1 MTYDSIGNLTS
12 YAGWT
17 YTWAEGRR
25 LVKQVQNARNV
36 TYAYDASG
44 LRVKKTY
51 NSTVYDYTWSG
62 DRLVHLRAGSNDLH
76 FFYDEAGTPSMMLFN
91 NVPYRYVKNLQ
102 GDIISIVDTSGT
114 TVVEYKYDPWGK
126 KESRTGSL
134 SGTVGY
140 YNPFRY
146 RGYIFDEE
154 TWMYYLKDRYYY
166 PELRRFINADR
177 LTGCIGV
184 SISHNLFAYC
194 INSPTMYK
202 DPWGLAPAELTAFPE
217 VPKDIANIMEQ
228 AGYSIPDFPAQF
240 QGVSPINY
248 QEVSKGF
255 ITVEFSQTTYEDT
268 IFGPQVH
275 YRTYQYVIDV
285 DQNRSLEKTYNKWF
299 KNAATDSMI
308 DALSSISMDGIALV
322 HMICPPIAAQWD
334 TIMFVVGAVKTALD
348 EVMDESVYQPF
359 SATIFHR
366 IVPKY
371 LREYTYREI
380 IN

>member
-25 LVKQVQNARNV
+25 LVKQVQDSKTV

-62 DRLVHLRAGSNDLH
+62 SKLVHLKVGNNHLH
-76 FFYDEAGTPSMMLFN
+76 FFYDDAGSPSMMLYN
-91 NVPYRYVKNLQ
+91 GVPYRYVKNLQ
-102 GDIISIVDTSGT
+102 GDIIAIVDTSGT

-166 PELRRFINADR
+166 PELRRFISADR
-177 LTGCIGV
+177 KMGVKQKKLSLNLFLYCLNNSITLYDPDGTNGVYFAKAPQISDEAQIAMDALGFEPPADIHFVKEKKTDFGFEIVYSKYVFKNTNTSLIQNVYRIGV
-184 SISHNLFAYC
+184 VEDNGRTQTLDSFINDFFDAFDQSIKAYGPTLAPVIAFVEALSIMNTIRNF
-194 INSPTMYK
+194 INS
-202 DPWGLAPAELTAFPE
+202 L
-217 VPKDIANIMEQ
+217 VP
-228 AGYSIPDFPAQF
+228 GYGTNYYNNDSYTLSI
-240 QGVSPINY
+240 
-248 QEVSKGF
+248 
-255 ITVEFSQTTYEDT
+255 
-268 IFGPQVH
+268 
-275 YRTYQYVIDV
+275 
-285 DQNRSLEKTYNKWF
+285 TYNKHGQIT
-299 KNAATDSMI
+299 NQRI
-308 DALSSISMDGIALV
+308 DPLNPWNS
-322 HMICPPIAAQWD
+322 
-334 TIMFVVGAVKTALD
+334 K
-348 EVMDESVYQPF
+348 
-359 SATIFHR
+359 
-366 IVPKY
+366 
-371 LREYTYREI
+371 
-380 IN
+380 